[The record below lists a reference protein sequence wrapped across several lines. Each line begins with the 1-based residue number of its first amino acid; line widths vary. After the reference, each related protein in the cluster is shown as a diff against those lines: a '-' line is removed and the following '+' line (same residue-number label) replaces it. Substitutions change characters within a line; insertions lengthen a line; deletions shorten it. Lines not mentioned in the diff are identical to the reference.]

1 VSSFGYSKGFF
12 VISHI
17 ISSMLEI
24 NVYSIIDS
32 KVFGV
37 TIGVNFLLA
46 LVKYKFN
53 NCNHVVEVE
62 RMQLGSKGGVNVN

>member
-17 ISSMLEI
+17 IFSILDI
-24 NVYSIIDS
+24 NVFSIINS

-37 TIGVNFLLA
+37 TIID
-46 LVKYKFN
+46 KFFS
-53 NCNHVVEVE
+53 CH
-62 RMQLGSKGGVNVN
+62 SKNKGLTIANMWEK